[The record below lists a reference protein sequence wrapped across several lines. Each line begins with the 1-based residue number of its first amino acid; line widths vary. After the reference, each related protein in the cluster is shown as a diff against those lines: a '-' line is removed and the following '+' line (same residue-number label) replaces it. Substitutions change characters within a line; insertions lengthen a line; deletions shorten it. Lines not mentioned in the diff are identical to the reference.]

1 MPMTDTIITDTP
13 MTDTPMTGAYCAT
26 CHTALGHMR
35 AISDGRHLIRLD
47 WDQQGFAAP
56 DTPDDVSRETCR
68 QLVAYLA
75 GDLLAFDLPLRAE
88 GKSDT
93 ARRWLDVMATI
104 PYGTTMTYS
113 AFATL
118 AGKPQAPRAAGTAC
132 ATNPIPII
140 YPCHRVVRSGGQ
152 LGNYGGGS
160 ALSPQHPDNLGRKQ
174 ALIDLERHYA

>member
-1 MPMTDTIITDTP
+1 MTDMPMTDTIITDTP

-35 AISDGRHLIRLD
+35 AISDGDHLIRLD

-93 ARRWLDVMATI
+93 ARRR
-104 PYGTTMTYS
+104 YGLCNES
-113 AFATL
+113 DPDHL
-118 AGKPQAPRAAGTAC
+118 
-132 ATNPIPII
+132 
-140 YPCHRVVRSGGQ
+140 S
-152 LGNYGGGS
+152 
-160 ALSPQHPDNLGRKQ
+160 LSPRRAQRWSARK
-174 ALIDLERHYA
+174 LWRW